1 MNFFKR
7 WAIMS
12 EAPIQLTVRKLLS
25 DSDYLIPM
33 YQRNYAWEEAE
44 IRQLV
49 RDIADYVGGGQPYH
63 IGTLVVYERR
73 DEGRTVYETIDGQQR
88 LTTLI
93 LLACYLKNETQENME
108 WFKRPGIHFECRRA
122 SSRTIEAAFH
132 GVLVK
137 DAPESLAD
145 EDVNAS
151 IRAGYQLVRQA
162 LKTELTKRSARQVT
176 ESEFTDYL
184 LERVCIVRVKVP
196 EKTDLNHYF
205 EIMNN
210 RGEQLEKHEV
220 LKSKLMDALDS
231 NSPPEEKESNQRCI
245 HAVWEACMEMERY
258 LQMSFSL
265 KVRNCLFGKDDWSTL
280 QVACFDEL
288 RDALE
293 EVGREP
299 DQTEEEMSLEQIIH
313 SSTNPGSLGG
323 PENDSPEQFNTIIN
337 FPNFLLHVLRLYVAE
352 TTGNEVSLDDK
363 QLITAFESHILE
375 TSDPGVKVKGFIFSL
390 LRCKHLL
397 DHYVLKREF
406 VGGKDHWSLKKCN
419 WSKSSAGSS
428 GSPSYVNTFS
438 KKDDI
443 EADDDNNRKILMLL
457 SAFHVSTP
465 TMAYK
470 YWLNAA
476 LAYLFSEK
484 EVRAETYFNYL
495 ESVARAFVFDRF
507 LAAKGNGVDYFEM
520 IHVREGRCT
529 TVRTTVCQEDIDARL
544 TFRAI
549 ENNFVFNY
557 LDYLL
562 YLQDR
567 KRFGSWDFTFR
578 SSVEHFYPQTPVDE
592 ILVLDKKSLHCFGNL
607 CLISHSKNSRLSNLP
622 PEAKR
627 SLYPN
632 GKFDSPKQRL
642 MLDELEKREWDEE
655 AIYQHDQSMKTLL
668 LGSLTV

>member
-1 MNFFKR
+1 
-7 WAIMS
+7 MS
-12 EAPIQLTVRKLLS
+12 KTPIQLSVRSLLS
-25 DSDYLIPM
+25 DGEYLIPM

-49 RDIADYVGGGQPYH
+49 RDVADNVGGNLPYH
-63 IGTLVVYERR
+63 IGTLVVHRR
-73 DEGRTVYETIDGQQR
+73 PDGMLETIDGQQR

-93 LLACYLKNETQENME
+93 LLACLLKNEKREHVDMA
-108 WFKRPGIHFECRRA
+108 WFDRLGIRFECRPA
-122 SSRTIEAAFH
+122 SSRTLGAAFH

-137 DAPESLAD
+137 DDPESIAD

-151 IRAGYQLVRQA
+151 LRAGYRLVRQA
-162 LKTELTKRSARQVT
+162 LDTELTRRSTAKVGVT
-176 ESEFTDYL
+176 EFANYL

-220 LKSKLMDALDS
+220 LKSKLMDTLDRHC
-231 NSPPEEKESNQRCI
+231 PAEEREANRRCL

-258 LQMSFSL
+258 LQMGFP
-265 KVRNCLFGKDDWSTL
+265 VAARDRLFGRGDWSSPRVENFTT
-280 QVACFDEL
+280 L

-293 EVGREP
+293 EAR
-299 DQTEEEMSLEQIIH
+299 TEIEKLGSDPEGAAHDSSDEMTLEEIIH
-313 SSTNPGSLGG
+313 SQANPGS
-323 PENDSPEQFNTIIN
+323 PEDSVESLPEQFNTIIN
-337 FPNFLLHVLRLYVAE
+337 FPNFLLHVLRVHLAE
-352 TTGNEVSLDDK
+352 ETGEEVSLDDK
-363 QLITAFESHILE
+363 QLIPSFEQHLLE
-375 TSDPGVKVKGFIFSL
+375 AANPGEAAKGFVFSL
-390 LRCKHLL
+390 FRCKHLL

-406 VGGKDHWSLKKCN
+406 VGGKDHWSLKKCK
-419 WSKSSAGSS
+419 WSKGSS
-428 GSPSYVNTFS
+428 GSGGSPSYVNTFS
-438 KKDDI
+438 KDEDA
-443 EADDDNNRKILMLL
+443 EADDDINRRILTLL

-476 LAYLFSEK
+476 LAYLFREE
-484 EVRAETYFNYL
+484 EVRAEAYLDYL

-507 LAAKGNGVDYFEM
+507 LAADEGVEYFDM
-520 IHVREGRCT
+520 IHRRRGECATRRGTLQPVDLGRRL
-529 TVRTTVCQEDIDARL
+529 VFGAID
-544 TFRAI
+544 
-549 ENNFVFNY
+549 NNLVFNY
-557 LDYLL
+557 LDYLIWL
-562 YLQDR
+562 RDR

-592 ILVLDKKSLHCFGNL
+592 VPALEGEALHCFGNL

-632 GKFDSPKQRL
+632 NTFDSPKQRL
-642 MLDELEKREWDEE
+642 MLDELEKGSWNEE
-655 AIYQHDQSMKTLL
+655 AIFRHDSAMKNLL
-668 LGSLTV
+668 LDSLK